1 MEIEA
6 SIQELE
12 DAIGYTFQD
21 KKHLLTAITHK
32 SYVNEKTI
40 GRYESYERYEFLGD
54 AILEFVVSKYL
65 FIHYKNMPEGKLSK
79 LRSSLVC
86 EFTLSKIARELHFG
100 DHARFSKG
108 EKQTGGANRDSI
120 LCDLF
125 ESVLGA
131 IYLDGGMKPA
141 QEYVNRLLLQDI
153 EHKQRFHDAKS
164 SLQEYAQKHKLT
176 LEYELLSEEGPDHDK
191 KFTVRLLL
199 GGKEMT
205 QKTAHSKKAAQQYAA
220 FEVMETLQKKREK

>member
-1 MEIEA
+1 MEA
-6 SIQELE
+6 SFRELE
-12 DAIGYTFQD
+12 EAIGYSFKD
-21 KKHLLTAITHK
+21 IKHLETAMTHK
-32 SYVNEKTI
+32 SFVNEKTI
-40 GRYESYERYEFLGD
+40 SRYESYERYEFLGD
-54 AILEFVVSKYL
+54 AILEFIVSRYL
-65 FIHYKNMPEGKLSK
+65 FVHYKHMPEGTLSK

-86 EFTLSKIARELHFG
+86 EFTLSKIARELRFG
-100 DHARFSKG
+100 EHARFSKG
-108 EKQTGGANRDSI
+108 EKQTGGAKRDSI

-141 QEYVNRLLLQDI
+141 QAYVERLLLQDI

-176 LEYELLSEEGPDHDK
+176 LEYELVSEEGPDHDK

-220 FEVMETLQKKREK
+220 FEVMETLQKQHGN

>member
-1 MEIEA
+1 MEA
-6 SIQELE
+6 SFRELE
-12 DAIGYTFQD
+12 EAIGYSFKD
-21 KKHLLTAITHK
+21 IKHLETAMTHK
-32 SYVNEKTI
+32 SFVNEKTI
-40 GRYESYERYEFLGD
+40 SRYESYERYEFLGD
-54 AILEFVVSKYL
+54 AILEFIVSRYL
-65 FIHYKNMPEGKLSK
+65 FVHYKHMPEGTLSK

-86 EFTLSKIARELHFG
+86 EFTLSKIARELRFG
-100 DHARFSKG
+100 EHARFSKG
-108 EKQTGGANRDSI
+108 EKQTGGANRESI

-141 QEYVNRLLLQDI
+141 QAYVERLLLQDI

-176 LEYELLSEEGPDHDK
+176 LEYELVSEEGPDHDK

-220 FEVMETLQKKREK
+220 FEVMETLQKQHGN

>member
-21 KKHLLTAITHK
+21 KKHLLTAMTHK

-65 FIHYKNMPEGKLSK
+65 FIHYKNMPEGKLAK

-86 EFTLSKIARELHFG
+86 EFTLSKIARELHSVRG
-100 DHARFSKG
+100 RNRQVG
-108 EKQTGGANRDSI
+108 QTVIQSCVI
-120 LCDLF
+120 CLSL
-125 ESVLGA
+125 
-131 IYLDGGMKPA
+131 YLEP
-141 QEYVNRLLLQDI
+141 
-153 EHKQRFHDAKS
+153 F
-164 SLQEYAQKHKLT
+164 T
-176 LEYELLSEEGPDHDK
+176 LMA
-191 KFTVRLLL
+191 V
-199 GGKEMT
+199 
-205 QKTAHSKKAAQQYAA
+205 
-220 FEVMETLQKKREK
+220 

>member
-21 KKHLLTAITHK
+21 KKHLLTAMTHK

-108 EKQTGGANRDSI
+108 E
-120 LCDLF
+120 
-125 ESVLGA
+125 
-131 IYLDGGMKPA
+131 
-141 QEYVNRLLLQDI
+141 
-153 EHKQRFHDAKS
+153 
-164 SLQEYAQKHKLT
+164 
-176 LEYELLSEEGPDHDK
+176 
-191 KFTVRLLL
+191 
-199 GGKEMT
+199 
-205 QKTAHSKKAAQQYAA
+205 
-220 FEVMETLQKKREK
+220 

>member
-1 MEIEA
+1 MEA
-6 SIQELE
+6 SFRELE
-12 DAIGYTFQD
+12 EAIGYSFKD
-21 KKHLLTAITHK
+21 IKHLETAMTHK
-32 SYVNEKTI
+32 SFVNEKTI
-40 GRYESYERYEFLGD
+40 SRYESYERYEFLGD
-54 AILEFVVSKYL
+54 AILEFIVSRYL
-65 FIHYKNMPEGKLSK
+65 FVHYKHMPEGTLSK

-86 EFTLSKIARELHFG
+86 EFTLSKIARELRFG
-100 DHARFSKG
+100 EHARFSKG

-141 QEYVNRLLLQDI
+141 QAYVERLLLQDI

-176 LEYELLSEEGPDHDK
+176 LEYELVSEEGPDHDK

-199 GGKEMT
+199 GGKEKT

-220 FEVMETLQKKREK
+220 FEVMETLQKQHGN

>member
-1 MEIEA
+1 MEA
-6 SIQELE
+6 SFRELE
-12 DAIGYTFQD
+12 EAIGYSFKD
-21 KKHLLTAITHK
+21 IKHLETAMTHK
-32 SYVNEKTI
+32 SFVNEKTI
-40 GRYESYERYEFLGD
+40 SRYESYERYEFLGD
-54 AILEFVVSKYL
+54 AILEFIVSRYL
-65 FIHYKNMPEGKLSK
+65 FVHYKHMPEGTLSK

-86 EFTLSKIARELHFG
+86 EFTLSKIARELRFG
-100 DHARFSKG
+100 EHARFSKG

-141 QEYVNRLLLQDI
+141 QAYVERPLLQDI

-176 LEYELLSEEGPDHDK
+176 LEYELVSEEGPDHDK

-220 FEVMETLQKKREK
+220 FEVMETLQKQHGN

>member
-1 MEIEA
+1 MEA
-6 SIQELE
+6 LFRELE
-12 DAIGYTFQD
+12 EAIGYSFKD
-21 KKHLLTAITHK
+21 IKHLETAMTHK
-32 SYVNEKTI
+32 SFVNEKTI
-40 GRYESYERYEFLGD
+40 SRYESYERYEFLGD
-54 AILEFVVSKYL
+54 AILEFIVSRYL
-65 FIHYKNMPEGKLSK
+65 FVHYKHMPEGTLSK

-86 EFTLSKIARELHFG
+86 EFTLSKIARELRFG
-100 DHARFSKG
+100 EHARFSKG

-141 QEYVNRLLLQDI
+141 QEYVEHLLLQDI

-176 LEYELLSEEGPDHDK
+176 LEYELVSEEGPDHDK

-220 FEVMETLQKKREK
+220 FEVMETLQKQHGN

>member
-1 MEIEA
+1 MEA
-6 SIQELE
+6 SFRELE
-12 DAIGYTFQD
+12 EAIGYSFKD
-21 KKHLLTAITHK
+21 IKHLETAMTHK
-32 SYVNEKTI
+32 SFVNEKTI
-40 GRYESYERYEFLGD
+40 SRYESYERYEFLGD
-54 AILEFVVSKYL
+54 AILEFIVSRYL
-65 FIHYKNMPEGKLSK
+65 FVHYKHMPEGTLSK

-86 EFTLSKIARELHFG
+86 EFTLSKIARELRFG
-100 DHARFSKG
+100 EHARFSKG

-141 QEYVNRLLLQDI
+141 QEYVEHLLLQDI

-176 LEYELLSEEGPDHDK
+176 LEYELVSEEGPDHDK

-220 FEVMETLQKKREK
+220 FEAMETLQKQHGN